1 MIDYRLLIIDYFVEI
16 ALRCR
21 FEIGFELG
29 LIGFVFG
36 AGGLKLGLIGF
47 ELALIGFVFEAAAE
61 AYIDIIH
68 CYSRTYVHLGIQ

>member
-21 FEIGFELG
+21 FEIGFDWVCFRRIWCK
-29 LIGFVFG
+29 IGFE
-36 AGGLKLGLIGF
+36 LGLIGF
-47 ELALIGFVFEAAAE
+47 ELGLIGFVFEAAAE

-68 CYSRTYVHLGIQ
+68 C